1 MVRGHP
7 RNPLLPTTLAFHQQ
21 SDILRSN
28 PRRRR
33 CDARRLDPKSRSPYP
48 PSLSALPF
56 PRRVGLLD
64 MPNLKKQ
71 CGRFVSTTPCPRCFD
86 LLAMGEHNGHG
97 GGRPS
102 LHPAAEPRRKAA
114 NDTMVSCASL
124 TPSQKPRRHPSSHFL
139 HPAPP
144 LLLSS
149 LHLAPGHVLFSL
161 SSRGNAASTP
171 WLSTSPARASLRRR
185 PLRPCLPRP
194 ARSSRCKAVPGATTI
209 P

>member
-114 NDTMVSCASL
+114 NDTMKDGDVVLLHKTIVGWVSFEDITIVDL
-124 TPSQKPRRHPSSHFL
+124 NVQRM
-139 HPAPP
+139 
-144 LLLSS
+144 
-149 LHLAPGHVLFSL
+149 
-161 SSRGNAASTP
+161 
-171 WLSTSPARASLRRR
+171 AR
-185 PLRPCLPRP
+185 
-194 ARSSRCKAVPGATTI
+194 
-209 P
+209 